1 MRMGELIF
9 MKAKDI
15 TQIALMTAVIVVLGL
30 FPGIPLG
37 FIPVPIVLQN
47 MGVMLAGALLGP
59 KKGTMSVALFLIL
72 VAVGMP
78 FMSGGHGGIATFMA
92 PSAGYVIAWLF
103 TPLLIGLF
111 EQRFNPDHKAV
122 LQFVFIWL
130 FGVLFID
137 GVGAIWLAFSTH
149 ISIGSSLVANL
160 AFIPGD
166 SVKTVATL
174 AVAQALLRNKTVAAQ
189 LQ

>member
-1 MRMGELIF
+1 

-15 TQIALMTAVIVVLGL
+15 TQIALMTAVIVILGM

-47 MGVMLAGALLGP
+47 MGSCWREHCSDL
-59 KKGTMSVALFLIL
+59 KGTISVALFLIL
-72 VAVGMP
+72 VAIGMP
-78 FMSGGHGGIATFMA
+78 FMSGGNGGIACFMS

-103 TPLLIGLF
+103 TPLLIGLA
-111 EQRFNPDHKAV
+111 ESRFNADHKPV
-122 LQFVFIWL
+122 LEFAFIWL

-137 GVGAIWLAFSTH
+137 GVGAVWLAFATH
-149 ISIGSSLVANL
+149 ITIGQSLIANL

-166 SVKTVATL
+166 SIKTVATL
-174 AVAQALLRNKTVAAQ
+174 LVAQALLKNKTVAAQ

>member
-1 MRMGELIF
+1 

-15 TQIALMTAVIVVLGL
+15 TQIALMTAVIVILGML
-30 FPGIPLG
+30 PGIPLG

-47 MGVMLAGALLGP
+47 MGVMLAGALFGP
-59 KKGTMSVALFLIL
+59 KKGTISVALFLIL
-72 VAVGMP
+72 VAIGMP
-78 FMSGGHGGIATFMA
+78 FMSGGNGGIACFMS

-103 TPLLIGLF
+103 TPLLIGWA
-111 EQRFNPDHKAV
+111 ESRFNADHKPV
-122 LQFVFIWL
+122 LEFAFIWL

-137 GVGAIWLAFSTH
+137 GVGAVWLAFATH
-149 ISIGSSLVANL
+149 ITIGQSLIANL

-166 SVKTVATL
+166 SIKTVATL
-174 AVAQALLRNKTVAAQ
+174 LVAQALLKNKTVAAQ